1 MRKKQA
7 AIVGLGLVMAVI
19 ALLVIWPSFRTKS
32 PEPTRR
38 ESSLQPST
46 ERQTPDI
53 RIQPSQSGTAQ
64 EEEKRAAI
72 PVKKPKSRAKGADGG
87 ASSFSSGSWMMEQQR
102 IGPGGVIKESSIS
115 KVWMKGDRKRV
126 DTFRTLGAWSGTALQ
141 PTTIVFADREYEYA
155 YYPSERRMLRF
166 PRALG
171 LEALSKKW
179 TKKRS
184 EVRIGSEVVD
194 GKTCETYRVVND
206 VNVGGL
212 GRVAM
217 EVKEC
222 RWKGLV
228 LKEISKPI
236 GSSDGDTL
244 VTQLKDVRLDVF
256 IPDEKFV
263 LPTGVRIEEVKIPPE
278 MARDPSFR

>member
-1 MRKKQA
+1 
-7 AIVGLGLVMAVI
+7 
-19 ALLVIWPSFRTKS
+19 
-32 PEPTRR
+32 
-38 ESSLQPST
+38 
-46 ERQTPDI
+46 
-53 RIQPSQSGTAQ
+53 
-64 EEEKRAAI
+64 
-72 PVKKPKSRAKGADGG
+72 
-87 ASSFSSGSWMMEQQR
+87 
-102 IGPGGVIKESSIS
+102 
-115 KVWMKGDRKRV
+115 MKGDRKRV